1 MRMRGQISVDFLVGI
16 SVVILIFLVLMGYV
30 SQRQREVSGAMV
42 MLNAK
47 KVCRDLAGSI
57 NHVYLSGDNTVKE
70 ITLPV
75 ALRGGKDYIIKI
87 YPRAVVVVAL
97 DEMGAHGNAYPCSTL
112 VRKICTP
119 KTVPPPATI
128 CAEGTAPLELKD
140 RPTNPD
146 NIDLSERISITYEN
160 EEIIL
165 ENA

>member
-75 ALRGGKDYIIKI
+75 ALRGGKNYTIKI

-97 DEMGAHGNAYPCSTL
+97 DEGGVQGNAYPCSTL

-119 KTVPPPATI
+119 NTAPPPLTS
-128 CAEGTAPLELKD
+128 CAEGMAPLVLAD
-140 RPTNPD
+140 SLTLGD
-146 NIDLSERISITYEN
+146 IDLGKNIIITYEDD
-160 EEIIL
+160 EIIL
-165 ENA
+165 KN